1 MKKMNVLLG
10 GMMVAAAISTGWA
23 AEDPIQTLYNT
34 KCASCHGKDGKGA
47 ASMAKM
53 FKLDIAALDLTD
65 KATLDKKDAVLDGI
79 TAKGVGKMP
88 AYEAKLKADEIKA
101 LTAYFRSLAKPK
113 S

>member
-1 MKKMNVLLG
+1 MNKRHLALFVLSV
-10 GMMVAAAISTGWA
+10 VAVTAPGWA
-23 AEDPIQTLYNT
+23 ADDLIQTLFNQ

-53 FKLDIAALDLTD
+53 FKVDMGLLDLTD
-65 KATLDKKDAVLDGI
+65 KETLDKKDDVLDGI

-88 AYEAKLKADEIKA
+88 AYEAKLKAEEVKA
-101 LTAYFRSLAKPK
+101 LTAYIRSLAKPK